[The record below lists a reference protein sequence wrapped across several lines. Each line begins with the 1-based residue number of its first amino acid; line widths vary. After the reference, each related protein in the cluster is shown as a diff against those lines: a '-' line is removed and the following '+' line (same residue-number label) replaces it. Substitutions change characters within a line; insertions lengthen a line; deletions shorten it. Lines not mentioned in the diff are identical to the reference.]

1 MARPIGSKLMTRHIP
16 PCSSWVVVRMTD
28 NPLSNATPG
37 AIKIWRNYDDGYA
50 WGTVWAGSWNYDI
63 LGYADSYA
71 EAKAIRQSSKGSK

>member
-1 MARPIGSKLMTRHIP
+1 MAQPIGSKLMTRHIP

-50 WGTVWAGSWNYDI
+50 WGSAAYDI